1 MRRRG
6 DELRSA
12 WTELRQL
19 EVSMADFVR
28 YTIEDRVAL
37 LVLDHPPVNALNRQT
52 LTELDAA
59 LDDLGANAEVK
70 AIVITGGGQLAF
82 AAGAD
87 IGEIGA
93 IVKAQ
98 DADSARAMIEL
109 GQRVYNKIES
119 MRKPIIAAVNGV
131 CLGGGLELAMACHM
145 RIAGDRARLG
155 QPEINLGIIPGWGGT
170 QRLTRIV
177 GPGKATEMIMT
188 GDPVTA
194 QQAMQLRLVNMV
206 VPGDQVVRQ
215 AKGVAAKIAGKSAL
229 VVSAALAAIGG
240 GIDADLPTGLACERD
255 QFVKL
260 SASEDVREGVS
271 AFLEKRQPQFKDR

>member
-177 GPGKATEMIMT
+177 GPGKATEMILT